1 MRNIELII
9 KQVDASMAME
19 DMPLTE
25 KDRERIRLC
34 VGDDKRV
41 EDTIDV
47 LVNQYTVKRGQEYE
61 QRL

>member
-61 QRL
+61 QR